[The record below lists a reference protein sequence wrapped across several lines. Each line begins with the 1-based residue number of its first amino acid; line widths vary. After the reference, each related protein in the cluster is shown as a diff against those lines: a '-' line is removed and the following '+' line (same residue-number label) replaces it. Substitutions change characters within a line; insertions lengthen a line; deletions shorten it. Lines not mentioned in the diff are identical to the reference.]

1 MNQAPSSDRIDA
13 SSPPW
18 PQAPR
23 TVRKGSSDDPA
34 LVLAG
39 VSRSYGPVTII
50 DDVGLT
56 IGRGEIVAL
65 VGHSGSG
72 KSTLLRIIA
81 GLDRPQRGTVTIGG
95 RQVFGS
101 DGHIPTERRGVGMV
115 FQDYALF
122 PHLSVLD
129 NVKFGLARKAA
140 AKADA
145 EALAALERVGLAK
158 RASDFPHALSGGE
171 QQRVAL
177 IRALMPGPQILLM
190 DEPFSNL
197 DRRNRARIRDE
208 TARILRDSGTTVII
222 VTHEPDDAIRM
233 TDRVMLLESGRIV
246 QDGPSEI
253 LYRHPT
259 SLVVARFFSDFNE
272 LPGVSQGGVVD
283 TPIGRF
289 AATGVADG
297 TQLVVCLRPHDIHVD
312 DATTNSALRGT
323 VTSHSFIRDE
333 QLVTLWVP
341 GLTAPLQVRAP
352 VHIDAAIGDQ
362 IGFHLRAD
370 DALVFPAID

>member
-1 MNQAPSSDRIDA
+1 M
-13 SSPPW
+13 
-18 PQAPR
+18 
-23 TVRKGSSDDPA
+23 
-34 LVLAG
+34 
-39 VSRSYGPVTII
+39 
-50 DDVGLT
+50 T

-158 RASDFPHALSGGE
+158 RARDFPHALSGGE

-259 SLVVARFFSDFNE
+259 SL
-272 LPGVSQGGVVD
+272 
-283 TPIGRF
+283 
-289 AATGVADG
+289 
-297 TQLVVCLRPHDIHVD
+297 
-312 DATTNSALRGT
+312 
-323 VTSHSFIRDE
+323 
-333 QLVTLWVP
+333 
-341 GLTAPLQVRAP
+341 
-352 VHIDAAIGDQ
+352 
-362 IGFHLRAD
+362 
-370 DALVFPAID
+370 